1 MGEIKIKRYN
11 DTMTTRLMDHNGFKY
26 LVFPRF
32 EELGI
37 VDHMFSTRIGGV
49 SKGCY
54 SECNLSYTRGDDKEA
69 VDENYRIVADAL
81 GHGRSLEDFVCTYQ
95 THTTNV
101 MTVTESD
108 RGKGPL
114 IPREYR
120 DIDGLVTDIPG
131 IILAT
136 FHADCPP
143 VYFVDPVKRAI
154 GLSHSGW
161 KGTLGKI
168 AARTIEKM
176 SENYGTDPQDLV
188 CAIGPSICGECYE
201 IGEDV
206 AGKVKEAYSDE
217 ELVME
222 KILVPYPDT
231 KYRLYLWNAI
241 RHTLEQSG
249 VKKENIIVTDI
260 CTRCNPDLLFSHRVH
275 GEKRGNLCAFLS
287 LKIEVNDNK
296 NK

>member
-1 MGEIKIKRYN
+1 MGEIRIKRHEGAV
-11 DTMTTRLMDHNGFKY
+11 TTRLMDHNGLKY
-26 LVFPRF
+26 LVFPRL

-49 SKGCY
+49 SKGDY
-54 SECNLSYTRGDDKEA
+54 AQCNLSYTRGDDKEA
-69 VDENYRIVADAL
+69 VDENYRLVADAL
-81 GHGRSLEDFVCTYQ
+81 GHGKSLKDFVCTFQ

-101 MTVTESD
+101 MTVTEKD

-114 IPREYR
+114 IPREYT
-120 DIDGLVTDIPG
+120 DIDGLVTDVPG

-161 KGTLGKI
+161 KGTKGKI

-176 SENYGTDPQDLV
+176 TANYGTDPKDLV

-206 AGKVKEAYSDE
+206 ALEFAKAFTQKELEDFH
-217 ELVME
+217 
-222 KILVPYPDT
+222 ILIPYPDK

-241 RHTLEQSG
+241 KLTLMESG
-249 VKKENIIVTDI
+249 VKKENIITTDI
-260 CTRCNPDLLFSHRVH
+260 CTRCNPDLLFSHRIH

-287 LKIEVNDNK
+287 LKH
-296 NK
+296 